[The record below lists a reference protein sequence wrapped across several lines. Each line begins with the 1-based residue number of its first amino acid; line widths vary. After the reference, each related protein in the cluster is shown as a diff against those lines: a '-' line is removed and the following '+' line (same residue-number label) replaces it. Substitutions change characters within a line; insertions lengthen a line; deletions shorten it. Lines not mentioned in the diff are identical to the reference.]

1 MLRPTLSP
9 ARSPPIW
16 HRHDPGVDI
25 LDVWQLRLRWMC
37 HRIDN
42 EPCKIRVGYQRA
54 GLVENQDDPVLSR
67 PLRLD
72 EIAEGVE
79 LEIGGKDAGHFAAQG
94 GANGDHRCADAER
107 KIRR

>member
-42 EPCKIRVGYQRA
+42 EPCKIGVGYQRA
-54 GLVENQDDPVLSR
+54 GVVENQDDPVLSR

-72 EIAEGVE
+72 EIAKGVE
-79 LEIGGKDAGHFAAQG
+79 LEIGGKDAGHFASQG
-94 GANGDHRCADAER
+94 CAYRDHR
-107 KIRR
+107 